1 MPRHGLDSRCF
12 GPWCVVAAH
21 KGIFLGQPVQPAR
34 CEPGRVEKATTAQS
48 KTPATGSVTA
58 SKPTDCQ
65 APTRAEGAST
75 QNLEGLERQLGV
87 GAGRPGKPHCV
98 ESCAMPLFSGWRR
111 GSHASGSGQDRAPAS
126 LALASPALSL
136 TALPTPRWP
145 MVRGRL
151 RPGASGRP
159 TSAARQALPAR
170 PLRLWIITARPLGL
184 YVAGD
189 GLAGAV

>member
-1 MPRHGLDSRCF
+1 MLWACVCSSCRSR
-12 GPWCVVAAH
+12 GSSYGSRYSQSGATRE
-21 KGIFLGQPVQPAR
+21 G
-34 CEPGRVEKATTAQS
+34 EKATTAQS
-48 KTPATGSVTA
+48 KNPATGSVTA

-65 APTRAEGAST
+65 APTRAEGAS
-75 QNLEGLERQLGV
+75 NSEPRKLGAP
-87 GAGRPGKPHCV
+87 AGSGSRETGKPHCV
-98 ESCAMPLFSGWRR
+98 ESWRSRFSACRAR

-126 LALASPALSL
+126 LAFASPALSL

-170 PLRLWIITARPLGL
+170 PFRLWIITARPLGL

-189 GLAGAV
+189 GLAGAVQCV